1 MKIEHHPLAVAQ
13 LKRHEGLRLVPYRC
27 PAGVLTVG
35 YGHNI
40 DANPVPNL
48 GPDDRISE
56 VEAGKILEL
65 DMRSCGMALDR
76 ALPDWR
82 ALSEPRQAVLLNMA
96 VNLGVRG
103 LLGFRKAVAAI
114 RAGDFETASREMLNS
129 KWSRDVKGRALE
141 LAEQMRSGLW
151 QYPEK

>member
-27 PAGVLTVG
+27 PAGFLTVG

>member
-27 PAGVLTVG
+27 PAGFLTIG